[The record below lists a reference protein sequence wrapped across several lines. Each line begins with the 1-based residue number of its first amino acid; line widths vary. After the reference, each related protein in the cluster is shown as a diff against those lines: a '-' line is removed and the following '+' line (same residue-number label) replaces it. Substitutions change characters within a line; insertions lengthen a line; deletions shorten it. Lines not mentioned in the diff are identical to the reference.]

1 MEYSS
6 PYSADVGA
14 VKAVIFPQLG
24 LDESN
29 PGVFAGE
36 WMGGGPWI
44 EKRSPIDGTLL
55 GRIASANREDYDK
68 AVNAAQSAAKLWSAA
83 PAPKR
88 GDIVRRFAERLRKL
102 KQPLGILVSLEVGK
116 ILTEGEGEV
125 QEMIDVCDFAN
136 GLSRQ
141 LYGLTI
147 ASERTHHRILEH
159 WHPLGLVGIIS
170 AFNFPVAVWSW
181 NSALAVV
188 CGNATIWKPSEKT
201 PLTAIA
207 CIRIAEQVCREA
219 GVDPA
224 IFSLVTGDSL
234 IGTLLA
240 EDRRVPLVSATG
252 STRMGKTVANAVA
265 KRLGRTLLEL
275 GGNNA
280 VIVTPSADFELA
292 LRALLFGAVGTAG
305 QRCTTTRRLIVHE
318 SIKGRLLEKLL
329 SAYSR
334 IPIGNPLLPETLM
347 GPLIDTEAVE
357 AMQNALHELAVSGG
371 KILYGGEKL
380 RGPDFPG
387 GNYVSPCLAEANNH
401 WPVVQR
407 ETFAPILYVLS
418 YKEFKEAIEIH
429 NQVPQGLSSAIF
441 SSNVAET
448 EEFISH
454 AGSDCGIANVNLGT
468 SGAEI
473 GGAFGGEKETGGG
486 RESGS
491 DAWKTYMRRQTVT
504 INYGADLPLAQGIRF
519 EGSSS
524 TPQHLP

>member
-1 MEYSS
+1 MEYSR
-6 PYSADVGA
+6 PQSADVGA
-14 VKAVIFPQLG
+14 VKAEIFPQLG
-24 LDESN
+24 LKESN

-36 WMGGGPWI
+36 WIGAGSWI
-44 EKRSPIDGTLL
+44 EKRSPIDGTFL
-55 GRIASANREDYDK
+55 GRIASANREDYER
-68 AVNAAQSAAKLWSAA
+68 AANAARSAAKAWSGV

-88 GDIVRRFAERLRKL
+88 GEIVRRFAARLRQL
-102 KQPLGILVSLEVGK
+102 KRPLGSLVSLEVGK
-116 ILTEGEGEV
+116 ILAEGEGEV

-147 ASERTHHRILEH
+147 ASERPNHRMLEH
-159 WHPLGLVGIIS
+159 WHPLGLIGIIS
-170 AFNFPVAVWSW
+170 AFNFPAAVWSW

-207 CIRIAEQVCREA
+207 CMKIAEQVCREA
-219 GVDPA
+219 GIDPA
-224 IFSLVTGDSL
+224 IFSLVTGDST

-240 EDRRVPLVSATG
+240 EDRRIPLVSATG
-252 STRMGKTVANAVA
+252 STRMGRQVANAVA

-280 VIVTPSADFELA
+280 VIVTPSADLALA

-305 QRCTTTRRLIVHE
+305 QRCTTTRRLIAHE
-318 SIKGRLLEKLL
+318 SIKEQLLEKLR
-329 SAYSR
+329 SAYSC
-334 IPIGNPLLPETLM
+334 IPIGNPLLPQTLM
-347 GPLIDTEAVE
+347 GPLIDAAAVE
-357 AMQNALHELAVSGG
+357 AMHDSLRELAASGG
-371 KILYGGEKL
+371 KTLYGGERL
-380 RGPDFPG
+380 QGPNYPG
-387 GNYVSPCLAEANNH
+387 DNYVSPCIAEASNH

-418 YKEFKEAIEIH
+418 YKEFDEAIEIH

-441 SSNVAET
+441 SSNIAET
-448 EEFISH
+448 EKFVSH
-454 AGSDCGIANVNLGT
+454 GGSDCGIANVNLGT

-486 RESGS
+486 RESGT
-491 DAWKTYMRRQTVT
+491 DAWKAYMRRQTVT
-504 INYGADLPLAQGIRF
+504 INYGSDLPLAQGIRF
-519 EGSSS
+519 E
-524 TPQHLP
+524 